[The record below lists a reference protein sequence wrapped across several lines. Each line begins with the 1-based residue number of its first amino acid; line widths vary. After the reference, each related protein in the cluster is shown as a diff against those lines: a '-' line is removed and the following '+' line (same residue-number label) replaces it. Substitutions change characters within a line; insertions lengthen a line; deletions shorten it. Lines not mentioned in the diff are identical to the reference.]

1 MKTQTHC
8 MKYLLLVL
16 LFLNVGC
23 SSKTNKTTEPQ
34 KLVETDSVPMCIKEI
49 IKKLESEPV
58 RNPPGTVR
66 SYSFRGKTVY
76 YIPPNCC
83 DQFSD
88 LHDDSCQI
96 IAHPDGGNTG
106 KGDGRLP
113 TFSKETTN
121 EKLIWE
127 DKRK

>member
-1 MKTQTHC
+1 

-34 KLVETDSVPMCIKEI
+34 KLVATEVVPKKDSVPMCIREI

-58 RNPPGTVR
+58 TNPPSYIY

-76 YIPPNCC
+76 YTPPICC
-83 DQFSD
+83 DQFSNLYD
-88 LHDDSCQI
+88 ASCKI
-96 IAHPDGGNTG
+96 IAHPDGGITG
-106 KGDGRLP
+106 KGDGKAP
-113 TFSKETTN
+113 TFYEEKTH
-121 EKLIWE
+121 EKLIWK
-127 DKRK
+127 DKRKE

>member
-1 MKTQTHC
+1 

-23 SSKTNKTTEPQ
+23 NSKTNKTTEPQ
-34 KLVETDSVPMCIKEI
+34 KLVATEVLSKKDNVPMCIREI

-58 RNPPGTVR
+58 TNPPGTVR

-76 YIPPNCC
+76 YIPPDCC
-83 DQFSD
+83 DQFSN
-88 LHDDSCQI
+88 LHDDSCKI

-106 KGDGRLP
+106 KGDGRVP
-113 TFSKETTN
+113 TFSKEKTN